1 VKCLYCQ
8 KEFQY
13 KKDRVMNHFG
23 YNARSTQVVCPNI
36 PPALKDKFVTY
47 NNVVPPRMS
56 ALELWGT
63 GGPPVSVAP
72 ARLSQ
77 STQNNLASASTPSI
91 DVPASEPPESTT
103 ERSKAV
109 LNQLRPNTLWQQY
122 MSEAYHI
129 AKRKELD
136 EKWANFFYQAN
147 VAFNVVRHTSFTAA
161 VRATSLARF
170 DYEPPS
176 YHAMRMTLLEPTK
189 KHVEAEV
196 KKATKQSIEVYGT
209 TICTEGWD
217 NVTRRPLMNVM
228 LSCPTGDIFLGSIDT
243 TGNKK
248 TNAYITTKLKKFIED
263 VGPRFVTQICTYNA
277 TNMLGAMDDI
287 VTTYPHISKQGC
299 AAHAL
304 DLMLEDWA
312 KIDQFKDLIQ
322 KAKCVCIYMR
332 NHHVTMA
339 LFREH
344 SLRKSLV
351 VPAETRFACQFLMIS
366 RMLEMKNALEQ
377 VVIHPWWTEYVQ
389 SLFNKQNGNRAHSL
403 ASLVRA
409 TVLEGN
415 F

>member
-1 VKCLYCQ
+1 
-8 KEFQY
+8 
-13 KKDRVMNHFG
+13 MNHFG

-36 PPALKDKFVTY
+36 PPALKDKFITC
-47 NNVVPPRMS
+47 NNVVSPRMS

-63 GGPPVSVAP
+63 GGPLVSAAP

-77 STQNNLASASTPSI
+77 STQNNLAGASTPPI
-91 DVPASEPPESTT
+91 DVPASELPESTT
-103 ERSKAV
+103 ERSRAAT
-109 LNQLRPNTLWQQY
+109 NQLRPNTLQQQH
-122 MSEAYHI
+122 MSEAYHT

-136 EKWANFFYQAN
+136 EKWANFFYQVN
-147 VAFNVVRHTSFTAA
+147 VAFNVVRHPSFTAA

-176 YHAMRMTLLEPTK
+176 YHAMRTTLIEPTK

-196 KKATKQSIEVYGT
+196 KKPTKQSIEVYGA
-209 TICTEGWD
+209 TICTDGWD
-217 NVTRRPLMNVM
+217 NITRRPLMNVM
-228 LSCPTGDIFLGSIDT
+228 LLCLAGDIFLGSIDT

-248 TNAYITTKLKKFIED
+248 TKAYIAIELKKFIKD
-263 VGPRFVTQICTYNA
+263 VGPRFVTQICTDNA

-304 DLMLEDWA
+304 DLILEDWA
-312 KIDQFKDLIQ
+312 KIDQCKDLIQ
-322 KAKCVCIYMR
+322 KAKRVCIYMR

-351 VPAETRFACQFLMIS
+351 VPAET
-366 RMLEMKNALEQ
+366 
-377 VVIHPWWTEYVQ
+377 
-389 SLFNKQNGNRAHSL
+389 
-403 ASLVRA
+403 
-409 TVLEGN
+409 
-415 F
+415 